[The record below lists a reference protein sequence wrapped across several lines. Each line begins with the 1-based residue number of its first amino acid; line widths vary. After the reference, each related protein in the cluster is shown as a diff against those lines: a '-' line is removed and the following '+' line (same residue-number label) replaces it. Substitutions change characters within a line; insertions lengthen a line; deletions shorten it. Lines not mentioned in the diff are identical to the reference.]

1 MNVENEEYRE
11 DPVVDETLQAP
22 QSPPVPETAPESETK
37 TPPRVET
44 GVTTAA
50 NEGGHTNYVP
60 TAPQSPQPLSASD
73 ERTWAMLAHLS
84 VLLNLVTGFLG
95 VAAALVIHLVYRER
109 SRYVAYQS
117 MQAFLFQL
125 IFWAGGG
132 LLIGIMWAV
141 VGALSAVL
149 IGILLI
155 PFAVVLT
162 LVFLLMPILALVYGI
177 IGAVKT
183 SDGEDFRYWLV
194 GDWALNLM

>member
-1 MNVENEEYRE
+1 MNADNEVVSEENEATAE
-11 DPVVDETLQAP
+11 PVEVTPAPSSNAAP
-22 QSPPVPETAPESETK
+22 QASAP
-37 TPPRVET
+37 
-44 GVTTAA
+44 AA
-50 NEGGHTNYVP
+50 R
-60 TAPQSPQPLSASD
+60 LSASD

-95 VAAALVIHLVYRER
+95 VAAALVIYLVYKDR

-125 IFWAGGG
+125 IFWAGGS

-149 IGILLI
+149 VGILLI

-162 LVFLLMPILALVYGI
+162 LVFLLMPLIALVYGVV
-177 IGAVKT
+177 GAVR
-183 SDGEDFRYWLV
+183 SSNGEDFRYALI
-194 GDWALNLM
+194 GDWALSFV

>member
-1 MNVENEEYRE
+1 MNADNEVYSEENETTVK
-11 DPVVDETLQAP
+11 PVEVAPAAPSNVAPQAP
-22 QSPPVPETAPESETK
+22 AP
-37 TPPRVET
+37 
-44 GVTTAA
+44 AA
-50 NEGGHTNYVP
+50 R
-60 TAPQSPQPLSASD
+60 LSASD

-95 VAAALVIHLVYRER
+95 VAAALVIYLVYKDR

-162 LVFLLMPILALVYGI
+162 LVFLLMLLIALVYGVV
-177 IGAVKT
+177 GAVR
-183 SDGEDFRYWLV
+183 SSNGEDFRYGLI
-194 GDWALNLM
+194 GDWALNFV

>member
-1 MNVENEEYRE
+1 MNADVELKESDVPEETAEARAGA
-11 DPVVDETLQAP
+11 PLTPAAPSAPQRNQAP
-22 QSPPVPETAPESETK
+22 
-37 TPPRVET
+37 
-44 GVTTAA
+44 TAA
-50 NEGGHTNYVP
+50 SME
-60 TAPQSPQPLSASD
+60 PLTPSD

-95 VAAALVIHLVYRER
+95 VAAALVIHLVYKER

-132 LLIGIMWAV
+132 LLIGAMWAV

-155 PFAVVLT
+155 PFAVILT
-162 LVFLLMPILALVYGI
+162 LVFLLMPLFALAYGVV
-177 IGAVKT
+177 GGVQT
-183 SDGEDFRYWLV
+183 SNGEDFRYWLV
-194 GDWALNLM
+194 GDWALRLL